1 MTRNM
6 KFIIAGVFLLLIA
19 GGTLF
24 YFRSPRDESGFKVI
38 PVKRGTIVQK
48 VEATGTVSPQNR
60 LEIKPPVAGRV
71 EEILVKEGD
80 EVRKGKILAW
90 ISSNER
96 AALLDSVRTQG
107 KEEIK
112 KWESLYKPTPVVAPI
127 SGTIILRNVET
138 GQSFQNTDPIFVM
151 ADRLTVKAQIDET
164 DIALIKLKQKAEIT
178 LDAYPAHPIKGEVVH
193 LAYDATLT
201 NNVTTYQVDILPIDP
216 PEFLRSGMTS
226 NVDVEV
232 ARKDNVMMIPSI
244 AIQTTEDGSVVLTGN
259 EEKPSAVPVTTGL
272 DDGRKIE
279 IVSGLSDSDHVLVK
293 QSAGLKKKSTS
304 GSPFMPNRPGG
315 GKSGG
320 GGRR

>member
-1 MTRNM
+1 MKRNM
-6 KFIIAGVFLLLIA
+6 KLIIAGVFLLLI
-19 GGTLF
+19 GGGAFF
-24 YFRSPRDESGFKVI
+24 YLRSPKDDAGMKRI
-38 PVKRGTIVQK
+38 PVKRGTIIQK

-71 EEILVKEGD
+71 EEILVREGD
-80 EVRKGKILAW
+80 KVSKGKILAW
-90 ISSNER
+90 ISSQER

-107 KEEIK
+107 KDEIK

-164 DIALIKLKQKAEIT
+164 DIAQIKVKQKAEIT
-178 LDAYPAHPIKGEVVH
+178 LDAYPDHPIKGEVVQ

-232 ARKDNVMMIPSI
+232 AKKENVILIPSI
-244 AIQTTEDGSVVLTGN
+244 AVQTTEDGAVVYTGN
-259 EEKPSAVPVTTGL
+259 EEKPATVSVTTGL
-272 DDGRKIE
+272 DDGKKIE
-279 IVSGLSDSDHVLVK
+279 IISGLIDSDHVLVK

-315 GKSGG
+315 KNGG